1 MGGGTGGPKGPG
13 GPGGAKYKI
22 QTRKRR
28 GRGKKTNT
36 FTIMLTNLRG
46 YRSKEYSLKKIIK
59 KLKPAV
65 VVMNETNLT
74 GNMKVDLTPY
84 VSWNRNRSGQGGGG
98 VATAVAQEYRDAA
111 VGAGEGAGEDEYVI
125 TRIDTFS
132 PAISI
137 VNCYGE
143 QRRTRVEEV
152 EARWLRMR
160 GDMEAI
166 RARGEHCVL
175 AGDLNKLVG
184 CGELGVEGNTTEVSA
199 GGKLLLGLLATREW
213 VLVNAM
219 GKEVVQGGPN
229 TRVDPATGV
238 GSCLDMFVVSRELE
252 PHVTSLVID
261 QGREVTVARAVRE
274 VGGARLVYSDHH
286 TCLLTLTDLPRRKEL
301 KEKKETMWNLAKPG
315 GWNRYQILTGEASE
329 KIADIADSETF
340 TVEEKYRKFDKIHE
354 KIKFQAFGK
363 KNIRKRKDVVNDD
376 DTKDAK
382 EILEEQKKIAAAEIE
397 EINVAQ
403 HSKVG
408 KIWEIKKKILGNKNI
423 VEASAIKDPKT
434 NKLVVDI
441 QQIKDVTLNYCKTT
455 LENNDPEED
464 MKDEIEKKKKMC
476 EAKLQETDG
485 KFETNKEVFDSVI
498 EKFRL
503 SRKKNYDFLVKA
515 SKEFQHSLLKMCQ
528 AMLEKEQFPSAFKN
542 TTLHMIFKGGKGRKE
557 NLTDNRFI
565 HSKSWFPRL
574 AEALL
579 VQGGMK
585 GPLVE
590 GSTIYQI
597 GGQPGHRPEEL
608 IFAIKSLIAKQ
619 RQAGKA
625 VIIQCWDI
633 SKFFDKEMIQD
644 AVLTCFQRKVNPKV
658 VRLWHKLNDDTR
670 IRVKTGAGVSSYT
683 SAGAVVGQGTI
694 GGALVSQAVLDE
706 GVSAEFSPGDKNET
720 NYGEVKMGPCIF
732 QDDLIH
738 ISKGIKEANEAS
750 RKVNAVMKKLNLKL
764 NKEKSVALF
773 MDSKKQR
780 EEIQSEVETNPLV
793 CGNLD
798 MNIKESEKWL
808 GQQLATGGL
817 SDSVAATV
825 AAREGKI
832 KGAALEIVAIVND
845 WRSEAAGGMEVA
857 LTMWEA
863 CILPSHLQGAGTWVQ
878 ISPVTER
885 KLNSLQQWFIRLVLR
900 VGPGAPLASL
910 GWETGM
916 LDMKLRVWREKVMLV
931 MHLRQLGE
939 GTLASQVY
947 REQVARDWP
956 GLAKET
962 RTICENLNIE
972 DCNKTRMSKQDFKVI
987 LKTAL
992 LKKDEEILREQAG
1005 GKRKCEFI
1013 LKEKYGKKEYISQK
1027 KIEDVRNCYK
1037 SRVGMQAFAGNF
1049 PSDRRF
1055 AKTNWLCRC
1064 QQEREHETHIKD
1076 GKCPIYQDIRADYG
1090 NLENTDSLVAFYTRV
1105 LERRDRVDLLEQEEQ
1120 EEQEE
1125 DGEDPALAVGQS
1137 AADVCWTSSSQSSHA
1152 HGLD

>member
-1 MGGGTGGPKGPG
+1 
-13 GPGGAKYKI
+13 
-22 QTRKRR
+22 
-28 GRGKKTNT
+28 
-36 FTIMLTNLRG
+36 MLTNLRG

-74 GNMKVDLTPY
+74 GNMKVNLVPY
-84 VSWNRNRSGQGGGG
+84 VSWNKNRSGQAGGGI
-98 VATAVAQEYRDAA
+98 ATAVAQEYRDAA
-111 VGAGEGAGEDEYVI
+111 VGAGEGVGEDEYVI

-143 QRRTRVEEV
+143 QRRTKVEEV
-152 EARWLRMR
+152 EARWMRLRR
-160 GDMEAI
+160 DMEAC
-166 RARGEHCVL
+166 RARGDYVVL

-184 CGELGVEGNTTEVSA
+184 CGEWGVVGNTTEVSP
-199 GGKLLLGLLATREW
+199 GGKLLLGLLATRDW

-219 GKEVVQGGPN
+219 GEEVVQGGPH
-229 TRVDPATGV
+229 TRVDPATGA

-261 QGREVTVARAVRE
+261 QGREVTVARAVKE

-329 KIADIADSETF
+329 KIATIADSETF
-340 TVEEKYRKFDKIHE
+340 TIEEKYKKFDKIHE
-354 KIKFQAFGK
+354 KIKFQSFGK
-363 KNIRKRKDVVNDD
+363 KNIRKKKDVLNKD

-382 EILEEQKKIAAAEIE
+382 QILEEQKKIAAAEIE
-397 EINVAQ
+397 EIKVAQ

-408 KIWEIKKKILGNKNI
+408 KIWEIKKKILGNKNNT
-423 VEASAIKDPKT
+423 EASAIKDPKT
-434 NKLVVDI
+434 NKLIVDN

-464 MKDEIEKKKKMC
+464 MKDEIEKKKKIC
-476 EAKLQETDG
+476 ESKLKENDG
-485 KFETNKEVFDSVI
+485 KFETNKEVFDGVI
-498 EKFRL
+498 EKFKR
-503 SRKKNYDFLVKA
+503 SKKKNYDFLVKA
-515 SKEFQHSLLKMCQ
+515 SNKFQTSLFKLCQ
-528 AMLEKEQFPSAFKN
+528 VMLEKEQFPSAFKH

-557 NLTDNRFI
+557 ILTDNRFI

-574 AEALL
+574 AEALV

-706 GVSAEFSPGDKNET
+706 GVSAEFTPGDKNET
-720 NYGEVKMGPCIF
+720 NYGDVKMGPCMF

-738 ISKGIKEANEAS
+738 ISKGIKEANEAN
-750 RKVNAVMKKLNLKL
+750 RKIDTVMKKLNLNL
-764 NKEKSVALF
+764 NKEKSVAIF
-773 MDSKKQR
+773 MGSNKQK
-780 EEIQSEVETNPLV
+780 EEIQSELKTNPLV
-793 CGNLD
+793 CGNIE

-817 SDSVAATV
+817 GDSVAATV

-863 CILPSHLQGAGTWVQ
+863 CILPSLLQGAGTWTQ
-878 ISPVTER
+878 ISPATER

-939 GTLASQVY
+939 GTLASQIY

-962 RTICENLNIE
+962 REICEILKIE
-972 DCNKTRMSKQDFKVI
+972 DCNKTRMSKKDFKVT
-987 LKTAL
+987 LKAAL
-992 LKKDEEILREQAG
+992 LKKDEEILREQG
-1005 GKRKCEFI
+1005 RDKRKCEFM
-1013 LKEKYGKKEYISQK
+1013 LKDKYGKKMYISK
-1027 KIEDVRNCYK
+1027 EKIEDVRNCYR
-1037 SRVGMQAFAGNF
+1037 SRVGMQPFAGNF
-1049 PSDRRF
+1049 PHDKRF
-1055 AKTNWLCRC
+1055 AKRNWLCRC
-1064 QQEREHETHIKD
+1064 KTKKEDEAHIKD
-1076 GKCPIYQDIRADYG
+1076 GNCPIYSDIRSEYG
-1090 NLENTDSLVAFYTRV
+1090 SLDNTDDLVAYYSRV
-1105 LERRDRVDLLEQEEQ
+1105 LERRDMVDLLEEEEEQ
-1120 EEQEE
+1120 EE
-1125 DGEDPALAVGQS
+1125 V
-1137 AADVCWTSSSQSSHA
+1137 
-1152 HGLD
+1152 